1 VAYYVSLGSRGI
13 LLGIGTRLISIV
25 GGLVYW
31 RASRRRR
38 LTPTRLAAVV
48 LLPELEGAPPL
59 P

>member
-38 LTPTRLAAVV
+38 LTPSRLAAVV
-48 LLPELEGAPPL
+48 LLPELEGTPPL

>member
-1 VAYYVSLGSRGI
+1 MAYYVSLGSRGI

-38 LTPTRLAAVV
+38 LTPTRLAVVV
-48 LLPELEGAPPL
+48 LLPELEGVPPL

>member
-1 VAYYVSLGSRGI
+1 VAYYVSLGCRGI
-13 LLGIGTRLISIV
+13 LLGIGTRLIAIA

-38 LTPTRLAAVV
+38 LAPAPLVATI
-48 LLPELEGAPPL
+48 LLPDPERVPPV

>member
-1 VAYYVSLGSRGI
+1 MAYYVSLGSRGI
-13 LLGIGTRLISIV
+13 LLGIGTKLICLV

-38 LTPTRLAAVV
+38 VTPQHLAAVV
-48 LLPELEGAPPL
+48 LLPELERAPRL